1 MQSDVYNGLF
11 LQTVKIL
18 YTGILKGKKEMYPG
32 SFSLGEKNFEKKENA
47 IKERHLKK
55 RNTKLEF
62 QISRLQVFWLN
73 IPDKQ
78 EFV

>member
-18 YTGILKGKKEMYPG
+18 KEKKEMYSG
-32 SFSLGEKNFEKKENA
+32 SFSLGEKTLKKENA